1 MKDCLFKYLPP
12 ERIDVLENMKIRFTS
27 VVSLN
32 DPYESLMRLGDVN
45 AFVDHKLGDN
55 GFKFVSLSRNNEN
68 LLMWSHYSASH
79 EGYVLAFDR
88 NHSFFSTAEAVRY
101 RRIRANFNGAKIP
114 FSKEDILKHV
124 VLEKAIDW
132 AYEEEERLF
141 LQDTPDSAVNIGS
154 DKWGQPIILNSIPED
169 CILGVY
175 LGVKASE
182 EFKKQIIE
190 VLKSIKFKYR
200 SFSFLLKVQSLHL
213 SLKRFY
219 MLNKTLKNGRSKL
232 RHLAV
237 RCMYLRVELVS
248 RITI

>member
-1 MKDCLFKYLPP
+1 MEISLFMKDCLFKYLPP

-32 DPYESLMRLGDVN
+32 DPYESLMRLGGIN

-79 EGYVLAFDR
+79 EGYILAFDR

-114 FSKEDILKHV
+114 CSKEDILKHV

-141 LQDTPDSAVNIGS
+141 LQETPDSAVNIGN

-190 VLKSIKFKYR
+190 VLKKHATQIPLFQFFTKSTEFA
-200 SFSFLLKVQSLHL
+200 LE
-213 SLKRFY
+213 
-219 MLNKTLKNGRSKL
+219 SKEVL
-232 RHLAV
+232 YA
-237 RCMYLRVELVS
+237 
-248 RITI
+248 

>member
-45 AFVDHKLGDN
+45 AFVDHTRGDN

-88 NHSFFSTAEAVRY
+88 NHPFFSTAEAVRY

-114 FSKEDILKHV
+114 CSKEDILKHV

-141 LQDTPDSAVNIGS
+141 LQDTPDSAINIGK

-190 VLKSIKFKYR
+190 VLKKHATQIPLFQ
-200 SFSFLLKVQSLHL
+200 FSTKSTEFALE
-213 SLKRFY
+213 
-219 MLNKTLKNGRSKL
+219 SKEVL
-232 RHLAV
+232 YA
-237 RCMYLRVELVS
+237 
-248 RITI
+248 

>member
-32 DPYESLMRLGDVN
+32 DPYESLMRLGGIN

-79 EGYVLAFDR
+79 EGYILAFDR

-114 FSKEDILKHV
+114 CSKEDILKHV

-141 LQDTPDSAVNIGS
+141 LQETPDSAVNIGN

-190 VLKSIKFKYR
+190 VLKKHATQIPLFQFFTKSTEFA
-200 SFSFLLKVQSLHL
+200 LE
-213 SLKRFY
+213 
-219 MLNKTLKNGRSKL
+219 SKEVL
-232 RHLAV
+232 YA
-237 RCMYLRVELVS
+237 
-248 RITI
+248 

>member
-45 AFVDHKLGDN
+45 AFVDHKRGDN
-55 GFKFVSLSRNNEN
+55 GFKFVSLSRNNAN

-88 NHSFFSTAEAVRY
+88 NHSFFSTAQAVRY
-101 RRIRANFNGAKIP
+101 RRIRANFNGAKMSCC
-114 FSKEDILKHV
+114 SKEDVLKQV
-124 VLEKAIDW
+124 VLEKAVDW

-141 LQDTPDSAVNIGS
+141 LQDTPDSAVNIGN
-154 DKWGQPIILNSIPED
+154 DKWGQPITLNSIPED

-190 VLKSIKFKYR
+190 VLKKHTNHIPLFQ
-200 SFSFLLKVQSLHL
+200 FSTKSTEFALETKEVLYAIQE
-213 SLKRFY
+213 
-219 MLNKTLKNGRSKL
+219 T
-232 RHLAV
+232 
-237 RCMYLRVELVS
+237 
-248 RITI
+248 